1 MRMMIITSEDWT
13 GNKNS
18 TYTTLGASNHVE
30 NERAEHDYYATDTEA
45 AELLLQIEPNLSD
58 SIWECACGENAL
70 SDVFKAHGKTVRC
83 SDLIVRKE
91 GIEQLDFLTCNE
103 PMHETDIVTNPPYKL
118 ALPFIEKALSLVDEG
133 RYVCMF
139 LKLTFLEGKSRC
151 LFFNQ
156 NPPIRVW
163 VSSSRLNCWP
173 NGIVTNST
181 SAACYAW
188 FVWKKGYKGYPE
200 IRWFN

>member
-1 MRMMIITSEDWT
+1 MSKDWT

-18 TYTTLGASNHVE
+18 TYTTLGASNHVDHD
-30 NERAEHDYYATDTEA
+30 RAEHDYYATDPKAGEM
-45 AELLLQIEPNLSD
+45 LLEIEPNLSD

-70 SDVFKAHGKTVRC
+70 ADVFKTHGKTVRC
-83 SDLIVRKE
+83 SDLVVRCD

-103 PMHETDIVTNPPYKL
+103 PMHDTDIVTNPPYKW

-133 RYVCMF
+133 HYVCMF
-139 LKLTFLEGKSRC
+139 LKLTFLEGKARR
-151 LFFNQ
+151 LFFEQ

-163 VSSSRLNCWP
+163 VSSSRLNCWF
-173 NGIVTNST
+173 NGIVTNTT
-181 SAACYAW
+181 SASCYAW
-188 FVWKKGYKGYPE
+188 FVWQKGYKGYPE

>member
-1 MRMMIITSEDWT
+1 MRKDWT

-18 TYTTLGASNHVE
+18 TYTTLGASNHVDYD
-30 NERAEHDYYATDTEA
+30 RAEHDYYATDPKA
-45 AELLLQIEPNLSD
+45 AELLLEIEPDLSD

-70 SDVFKAHGKTVRC
+70 SDVFKSHGKTVRC
-83 SDLIVRKE
+83 SDLVVRCD

-103 PMHETDIVTNPPYKL
+103 PMHETDIVTNPPYKW
-118 ALPFIEKALSLVDEG
+118 ALSFIEKALSLVDDG

-139 LKLTFLEGKSRC
+139 LKLTFLEGKARR
-151 LFFNQ
+151 LFFEQ

-163 VSSSRLNCWP
+163 VSSSRLNCLP
-173 NGIVTNST
+173 TGQAKNQS
-181 SAACYAW
+181 SAVCYAW